1 MIAMKKLVM
10 MLCLISFATPLLAQ
24 STTILLNPPDRDKGY
39 SIMKALSLRSS
50 QATFDTI
57 DIKLQDLSNLLWA
70 ANGVNRADIS
80 KRTAPSAMNSQD
92 VDVYVATK
100 AGIFLYDAKKHQLDL
115 IASGDHR
122 LLVAGRQQNYA
133 MAPLFCLLVSDISR
147 FKSGTD
153 SVKLQLAAFDSG
165 IVSQN
170 IGLFCAGTNLA
181 THPRTTMDQS
191 KLREIM
197 KLKNTQY
204 LMLNNLVAYKKE

>member
-1 MIAMKKLVM
+1 MKN
-10 MLCLISFATPLLAQ
+10 LIFAIFCALFAANAVAQ
-24 STTILLNPPDRDKGY
+24 NQTIVLKQPDLNRGLPV
-39 SIMKALSLRSS
+39 MKAFAQRSS
-50 QATFDTI
+50 QSQFDTI
-57 DIKLQDLSNLLWA
+57 SIKLQDLSDLLWA
-70 ANGVNRADIS
+70 ANGVNREDIG
-80 KRTAPSAMNSQD
+80 KRTAPSAMNAQD

-100 AGIFLYDAKKHQLDL
+100 AGIFLYDAKKHKLDL

-133 MAPLFCLLVSDISR
+133 IAPIFCLLVSDISR

-170 IGLFCAGTNLA
+170 IGIFCAGTNLA
-181 THPRTTMDQS
+181 THPRTTMDQP

-197 KLKNTQY
+197 KLKSTQY
-204 LMLNNLVAYKKE
+204 LMLNNLVAYKKD